1 MTTNSDPSRPPRLV
15 FGDDGSTPADTA
27 WLWIANHPWPGWRVD
42 VLTAD
47 TADTPVEWGAPPRS
61 WEWEPTWN
69 RTRPIEGAEA
79 VRFVKVATDPRA
91 MLAEEE
97 DVDLIVLGLRTHSFL
112 QGFVTGSTT
121 EWLMHHPPAPMV
133 VARTPDQVQNVVVCV
148 DGSEHARRAL
158 EAFTSLP
165 LAPGVNVTVL
175 SVADGRADADEA
187 VTAGARMLEGRVAD
201 VATVVRHGTPT
212 PIILDYLDERL
223 PELVVLGTR
232 GLTGWARLR
241 LGSTASAVVRGAP
254 CASLIAS
261 TDTAETTRG

>member
-1 MTTNSDPSRPPRLV
+1 MTTGSNPSRRPRLV
-15 FGDDGSTPADTA
+15 FGDDGSTPADAA
-27 WLWIANHPWPGWRVD
+27 WRWIANHPWPGWQVD

-47 TADTPVEWGAPPRS
+47 TEDTPIEWGAPPRS
-61 WEWEPTWN
+61 SEWEPTWD
-69 RTRPIEGAEA
+69 RTEQIEGAEQ

-91 MLAEEE
+91 MMAEEE
-97 DVDLIVLGLRTHSFL
+97 DADLMVLGLRTHSFL

-121 EWLMHHPPAPMV
+121 EWLLHHPPAPMV
-133 VARTPDQVQNVVVCV
+133 VARTPDKVQNVVACV
-148 DGSEHARRAL
+148 DGSEHAHMAL
-158 EAFTSLP
+158 QAFASLP
-165 LAPGVNVTVL
+165 LAPGVNVTLL
-175 SVADGRADADEA
+175 SVADGRTDADEA
-187 VTAGARMLEGRVAD
+187 VTTGARILEAGGAD

-212 PIILDYLDERL
+212 PTILDYLDERL

-261 TDTAETTRG
+261 TDTR